1 MSTKRIFID
10 IDCTVNNYAELW
22 CDKLNEK
29 FKKNVKYEDI
39 TRYNIDSVFQISVK
53 AVSSV
58 IDEQFYNELKVLSL
72 VHKNLKKL
80 IDDGYDVYFVTS
92 TPPSEVRMKANW
104 IKQNFPYISPKNIIY
119 AENKSVFAGD
129 FFIDDNTYHIVNSEC
144 KHKFMFA
151 QPWNEYCT
159 LPKNTIRV
167 YDWDQIYK
175 QIKSITESEKNTKTI
190 SITQDSL
197 RISNV
202 LTSQY

>member
-53 AVSSV
+53 AVLSV

-80 IDDGYDVYFVTS
+80 IDDGYKVYFVTS
-92 TPPSEVRMKANW
+92 TPPNEVQMKANW
-104 IKQNFPYISPKNIIY
+104 IKENFPYISPKNIIY
-119 AENKSVFAGD
+119 AEDKSVFAGD

-144 KHKFMFA
+144 KHKLMFA
-151 QPWNEYCT
+151 QPWNEYCS
-159 LPKNTIRV
+159 LPINTTRV

-175 QIKSITESEKNTKTI
+175 EIKSITESEKKTKTI
-190 SITQDSL
+190 SLTNNSL
-197 RISNV
+197 LISTAPT
-202 LTSQY
+202 LQY

>member
-1 MSTKRIFID
+1 MPTKRIFID
-10 IDCTVNNYAELW
+10 IDCTINNYAELW

-29 FKKNVKYEDI
+29 FKKNIRYEDI
-39 TRYNIDSVFQISVK
+39 TRYDIDAVFQISVK

-80 IDDGYDVYFVTS
+80 IDDGYEVYFVTS
-92 TPPSEVRMKANW
+92 TPPSEVQMKANW

-119 AENKSVFAGD
+119 AEDKSVFAGD

-144 KHKFMFA
+144 KHKLMFA

-159 LPKNTIRV
+159 LPINTTRV

-175 QIKSITESEKNTKTI
+175 EIKAITESEKKTKTI
-190 SITQDSL
+190 SLTNNSL
-197 RISNV
+197 LISTAPT
-202 LTSQY
+202 LQY

>member
-1 MSTKRIFID
+1 MPTKRIFID
-10 IDCTVNNYAELW
+10 IDCTINNYAELW

-29 FKKNVKYEDI
+29 FKKNVRYEDI
-39 TRYNIDSVFQISVK
+39 TRYNIDAVFQISVK

-80 IDDGYDVYFVTS
+80 IDDGYEIYFVTS
-92 TPPSEVRMKANW
+92 TPPSEVQMKANW
-104 IKQNFPYISPKNIIY
+104 IKQNFSYISPKNIIY
-119 AENKSVFAGD
+119 AEDKSVFAGD

-144 KHKFMFA
+144 KHKLMFA

-159 LPKNTIRV
+159 LPINTTRV

-175 QIKSITESEKNTKTI
+175 EIKAITESEKKTKTI
-190 SITQDSL
+190 SLTNNGL
-197 RISNV
+197 LISTAST
-202 LTSQY
+202 LQY

>member
-1 MSTKRIFID
+1 MSAKRIFID

-39 TRYNIDSVFQISVK
+39 TRYNIDAVFQISVK
-53 AVSSV
+53 AVLSV
-58 IDEQFYNELKVLSL
+58 IDEQFYKELKVLSL

-80 IDDGYDVYFVTS
+80 IDDGYEVYFVTS
-92 TPPSEVRMKANW
+92 TPPSEVQMKADW
-104 IKQNFPYISPKNIIY
+104 IKENFPYISPKNIIY
-119 AENKSVFAGD
+119 AEDKSVFAGD

-190 SITQDSL
+190 TIPQDSL
-197 RISNV
+197 RISNA
-202 LTSQY
+202 LISQY

>member
-29 FKKNVKYEDI
+29 FKKNVRYEDI
-39 TRYNIDSVFQISVK
+39 TRYNIDAVFQISVK
-53 AVSSV
+53 AMSSV

-80 IDDGYDVYFVTS
+80 IDDGYEVYFVTS
-92 TPPSEVRMKANW
+92 TPPSEVQMKANW

-119 AENKSVFAGD
+119 AEDKSVFAGD

-144 KHKFMFA
+144 KHKLMFA

-159 LPKNTIRV
+159 LPINTTRV

-175 QIKSITESEKNTKTI
+175 EIKAITESEKKTKNDI
-190 SITQDSL
+190 AD
-197 RISNV
+197 
-202 LTSQY
+202 

>member
-1 MSTKRIFID
+1 MPTKRIFID
-10 IDCTVNNYAELW
+10 IDCTINNYAELW

-29 FKKNVKYEDI
+29 FKKNIRYEDI
-39 TRYNIDSVFQISVK
+39 TRYDIDAVFQISVK

-80 IDDGYDVYFVTS
+80 IDDGYEVYFVTS
-92 TPPSEVRMKANW
+92 TPPSEVQMKANW

-119 AENKSVFAGD
+119 AEDKSVFAGD

-144 KHKFMFA
+144 KHKLMFA

-159 LPKNTIRV
+159 LPMNTTRV

-175 QIKSITESEKNTKTI
+175 EIKAIAESEKKIKTI

-197 RISNV
+197 RISNA
-202 LTSQY
+202 LTFQY

>member
-1 MSTKRIFID
+1 MPTKRIFID
-10 IDCTVNNYAELW
+10 IDCTINNYAELW

-29 FKKNVKYEDI
+29 FKKNIRYEDI
-39 TRYNIDSVFQISVK
+39 TRYDIDAVFQISVK

-80 IDDGYDVYFVTS
+80 IDDGYEVYFVTS
-92 TPPSEVRMKANW
+92 TPPSEVQMKANW
-104 IKQNFPYISPKNIIY
+104 IKQNFSYISPKNIIY
-119 AENKSVFAGD
+119 AEDKSVFAGD

-144 KHKFMFA
+144 KHKLMFA

-159 LPKNTIRV
+159 LPINTTRV

-175 QIKSITESEKNTKTI
+175 EIKAIAESEKKTKTI
-190 SITQDSL
+190 SLTNNSL
-197 RISNV
+197 LISTAPT
-202 LTSQY
+202 LQY

>member
-1 MSTKRIFID
+1 MPTKRIFID
-10 IDCTVNNYAELW
+10 IDCTINNYAELW

-29 FKKNVKYEDI
+29 FKKNIRYEDI
-39 TRYNIDSVFQISVK
+39 TRYDIDAVFQISVK

-80 IDDGYDVYFVTS
+80 IDDGYEVYFVTS
-92 TPPSEVRMKANW
+92 TPPSEAQMKANW

-119 AENKSVFAGD
+119 AEDKSVFAGD

-144 KHKFMFA
+144 EHKLMFA

-159 LPKNTIRV
+159 LPMNTTRV

-175 QIKSITESEKNTKTI
+175 EIKAIAESEKKIKTI

-197 RISNV
+197 RISNA
-202 LTSQY
+202 LTFQY

>member
-1 MSTKRIFID
+1 MPTKRIFID
-10 IDCTVNNYAELW
+10 IDCTINNYAELW

-29 FKKNVKYEDI
+29 FKKDVRYEDI
-39 TRYNIDSVFQISVK
+39 TRYDIDAVFQISVK
-53 AVSSV
+53 AVLSV

-80 IDDGYDVYFVTS
+80 IDDGYEVYFVTS
-92 TPPSEVRMKANW
+92 TPPSEVQMKANW
-104 IKQNFPYISPKNIIY
+104 IKENFPYISPKNIIY
-119 AENKSVFAGD
+119 AEDKSVFAGD

-159 LPKNTIRV
+159 LPMNTTRV

-175 QIKSITESEKNTKTI
+175 EIKAIAESEKKIKTI
-190 SITQDSL
+190 SITQDNL
-197 RISNV
+197 RISNA
-202 LTSQY
+202 LTFQY

>member
-29 FKKNVKYEDI
+29 FKKNVRYEDI
-39 TRYNIDSVFQISVK
+39 TRYNIDAVFQISVK

-58 IDEQFYNELKVLSL
+58 IDEQFYNKLKVLSL

-80 IDDGYDVYFVTS
+80 IDDGYEVYFVTS
-92 TPPSEVRMKANW
+92 TPPSEVQMKANW
-104 IKQNFPYISPKNIIY
+104 IKENFPYISPKNIIY
-119 AENKSVFAGD
+119 AEDKSVFAGD

-144 KHKFMFA
+144 KHKLMFA
-151 QPWNEYCT
+151 QPWNEYCS
-159 LPKNTIRV
+159 LPINTTRV

-175 QIKSITESEKNTKTI
+175 EIKSITESEKKTKTI
-190 SITQDSL
+190 SITQDNL
-197 RISNV
+197 RISNA
-202 LTSQY
+202 LTFQY

>member
-1 MSTKRIFID
+1 MPTKRIFID
-10 IDCTVNNYAELW
+10 IDCTINNYAELW

-29 FKKNVKYEDI
+29 FKKNIRYEDI
-39 TRYNIDSVFQISVK
+39 TRYNIDAVFQISVK

-80 IDDGYDVYFVTS
+80 IDDGYEVYFVTS
-92 TPPSEVRMKANW
+92 TPPSEVQMKATW

-119 AENKSVFAGD
+119 AEDKSVFAGD

-144 KHKFMFA
+144 KHKLMFA

-159 LPKNTIRV
+159 LPINTTRV

-175 QIKSITESEKNTKTI
+175 EIKAIAESEKKTKII
-190 SITQDSL
+190 SLTNNSL
-197 RISNV
+197 LISTAPT
-202 LTSQY
+202 LQY

>member
-1 MSTKRIFID
+1 MPTKRIFID
-10 IDCTVNNYAELW
+10 IDCTINNYAELW

-29 FKKNVKYEDI
+29 FKKNIRYEDI
-39 TRYNIDSVFQISVK
+39 TRYDIDAVFQISVK

-80 IDDGYDVYFVTS
+80 IDDGYEVYFVTS
-92 TPPSEVRMKANW
+92 TPPSEVQMKANW

-119 AENKSVFAGD
+119 AEDKSVFAGD

-144 KHKFMFA
+144 KHKLMFA

-159 LPKNTIRV
+159 LPINTTRV

-175 QIKSITESEKNTKTI
+175 EIKAITESEKKTKTI
-190 SITQDSL
+190 SLTNNGL
-197 RISNV
+197 LISTAST
-202 LTSQY
+202 LQY

>member
-39 TRYNIDSVFQISVK
+39 TRYNIDAVFQISVK
-53 AVSSV
+53 AVLSV

-80 IDDGYDVYFVTS
+80 IDEGYEIYFVTS
-92 TPPSEVRMKANW
+92 TPPSEVQMKANW
-104 IKQNFPYISPKNIIY
+104 IKENFPYISPKNIIY
-119 AENKSVFAGD
+119 AEDKSVFAGD

-144 KHKFMFA
+144 EHKFMFA

-197 RISNV
+197 RISNA
-202 LTSQY
+202 LTLQY